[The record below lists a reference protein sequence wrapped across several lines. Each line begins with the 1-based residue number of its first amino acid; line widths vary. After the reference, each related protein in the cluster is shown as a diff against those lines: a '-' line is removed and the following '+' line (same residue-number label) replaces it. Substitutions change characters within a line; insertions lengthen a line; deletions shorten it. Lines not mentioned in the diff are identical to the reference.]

1 MDAER
6 NIPPLASHIQEMV
19 MSTLGQFSLEGKVAV
34 VTGGT
39 GVLGGAMAR
48 GLAAAGARVAI
59 LGRRGAKAREVADA
73 IAAAGNKAMPLPAD
87 VLDEDSLQAARQTL
101 LDKWGRVDIL
111 INAAGGNRPDATV
124 FGDIT
129 FFNVPRIAL
138 EGVVGLNFTGTVLP
152 IQIFGEPMAK
162 QGKGSII
169 NISSMAAQ
177 KVLTRVMG
185 YSAAKAAVDN
195 LTRWLAVDLAEK
207 HGAGLRVNA
216 IAPGFFI
223 GEQNRALLI
232 KEDPAH
238 GAQDS
243 LSLTE
248 RGQQIVDHTPMGRF
262 GEPDELVGAATWL
275 ASDASS
281 FVTGIVL
288 PIDGGF
294 SAASGI

>member
-1 MDAER
+1 
-6 NIPPLASHIQEMV
+6 
-19 MSTLGQFSLEGKVAV
+19 
-34 VTGGT
+34 
-39 GVLGGAMAR
+39 
-48 GLAAAGARVAI
+48 
-59 LGRRGAKAREVADA
+59 
-73 IAAAGNKAMPLPAD
+73 
-87 VLDEDSLQAARQTL
+87 
-101 LDKWGRVDIL
+101 
-111 INAAGGNRPDATV
+111 
-124 FGDIT
+124 
-129 FFNVPRIAL
+129 
-138 EGVVGLNFTGTVLP
+138 
-152 IQIFGEPMAK
+152 MAK

>member
-1 MDAER
+1 
-6 NIPPLASHIQEMV
+6 

-48 GLAAAGARVAI
+48 GLAAAGAKVAI
-59 LGRRGAKAREVADA
+59 LGRREAKAREVADA
-73 IAAAGNKAMPLPAD
+73 IAAAGNNAMPLPAD
-87 VLDEDSLQAARQTL
+87 VLDEDSLRAARQKL
-101 LDKWGRVDIL
+101 LDNWGRVDIL

-129 FFNVPRIAL
+129 FFNVPRFAL

-152 IQIFGEPMAK
+152 IQTFGEPMAE

-238 GAQDS
+238 GALDS
-243 LSLTE
+243 PSLTE

-281 FVTGIVL
+281 FVTGIVV

>member
-1 MDAER
+1 
-6 NIPPLASHIQEMV
+6 

-34 VTGGT
+34 VTGAT

-48 GLAAAGARVAI
+48 GLAAAGAKVAI
-59 LGRRGAKAREVADA
+59 LGRREAKAHEVADA
-73 IAAAGNKAMPLPAD
+73 IAAAGNNAMPLPAD
-87 VLDEDSLQAARQTL
+87 VLDEDSLRAARQKL
-101 LDKWGRVDIL
+101 LDKWGGVDIL
-111 INAAGGNRPDATV
+111 INAAGGNLPDATV

-281 FVTGIVL
+281 FVTGIVV

>member
-1 MDAER
+1 
-6 NIPPLASHIQEMV
+6 

-34 VTGGT
+34 VTGAT

-48 GLAAAGARVAI
+48 GLAAAGAKVAI
-59 LGRRGAKAREVADA
+59 LGRREAKAHEVADA
-73 IAAAGNKAMPLPAD
+73 IAAAGNNAMPLPAD
-87 VLDEDSLQAARQTL
+87 VLDEDSLRAARQKL
-101 LDKWGRVDIL
+101 LDKWGGVDIL
-111 INAAGGNRPDATV
+111 INAAGGNLPDATV

-232 KEDPAH
+232 KEEPAH

-281 FVTGIVL
+281 FVTGIVV

>member
-1 MDAER
+1 
-6 NIPPLASHIQEMV
+6 

-59 LGRRGAKAREVADA
+59 LGRREAKAREVASEIESAGHEA
-73 IAAAGNKAMPLPAD
+73 IPLPAD

-101 LDKWGRVDIL
+101 LNKWGTVDIL
-111 INAAGGNRPDATV
+111 INSAGGNRPDATV

-152 IQIFGEPMAK
+152 IQIFGQPMAK

-243 LSLTE
+243 PSLTE

-294 SAASGI
+294 SATSGI

>member
-1 MDAER
+1 
-6 NIPPLASHIQEMV
+6 

-48 GLAAAGARVAI
+48 GLAAAGAKVAI
-59 LGRRGAKAREVADA
+59 LGRREAKAHEVADA
-73 IAAAGNKAMPLPAD
+73 IAADGNNAMPLPAD
-87 VLDEDSLQAARQTL
+87 VLDEDSLRAARQKL
-101 LDKWGRVDIL
+101 LDKWGGVDIL
-111 INAAGGNRPDATV
+111 INAAGGNLPDATV

-232 KEDPAH
+232 KEEPAH

-281 FVTGIVL
+281 FVTGIVV

>member
-1 MDAER
+1 
-6 NIPPLASHIQEMV
+6 
-19 MSTLGQFSLEGKVAV
+19 MSSREQFSLDGKVAV
-34 VTGGT
+34 ITGGT

-48 GLAAAGARVAI
+48 GLAGAGARVAI
-59 LGRRGAKAREVADA
+59 LGRREAKASEVAGEITAAGHDA
-73 IAAAGNKAMPLPAD
+73 IPLPAD
-87 VLDEDSLQAARQTL
+87 VLDEDGLREARQTL
-101 LDKWGRVDIL
+101 IDEWGSVDVL

-124 FGDIT
+124 FGDLT
-129 FFNVPRIAL
+129 FFNVPRSAL

-152 IQIFGEPMAK
+152 IQIFGEPMAE

-169 NISSMAAQ
+169 NISSMASQ

-207 HGAGLRVNA
+207 HGPGMRVNA

-232 KEDPAH
+232 REDAPSDA
-238 GAQDS
+238 GDS
-243 LSLTE
+243 PVLTE
-248 RGQQIVDHTPMGRF
+248 RGQQIVDHTPLGRF
-262 GEPDELVGAATWL
+262 GDPDELVGAAIWL
-275 ASDASS
+275 ASDASR
-281 FVTGIVL
+281 FVTGIVV
-288 PIDGGF
+288 PVDGGF

>member
-1 MDAER
+1 
-6 NIPPLASHIQEMV
+6 

-48 GLAAAGARVAI
+48 GLAAAGAKVAI
-59 LGRRGAKAREVADA
+59 LGRRVAKAHEVADT
-73 IAAAGNKAMPLPAD
+73 IEAAGNNAMPLPAD
-87 VLDEDSLQAARQTL
+87 VLDEDSLRAARQKL
-101 LDKWGRVDIL
+101 LDNWGGVDIL
-111 INAAGGNRPDATV
+111 INAAGGNLPDATV

-232 KEDPAH
+232 KEEPAH

-281 FVTGIVL
+281 FVTGIVV

>member
-1 MDAER
+1 
-6 NIPPLASHIQEMV
+6 

-34 VTGGT
+34 VTGAT

-48 GLAAAGARVAI
+48 GLAAAGAKVAI
-59 LGRRGAKAREVADA
+59 LGRREAKAHEVADA
-73 IAAAGNKAMPLPAD
+73 IAAAGNNAMPLPAD
-87 VLDEDSLQAARQTL
+87 VLDEDSLRAARQKL
-101 LDKWGRVDIL
+101 LDNWGGVDIL
-111 INAAGGNRPDATV
+111 INAAGGNLPDATV

-281 FVTGIVL
+281 FVTGIVV

>member
-1 MDAER
+1 
-6 NIPPLASHIQEMV
+6 

-48 GLAAAGARVAI
+48 GLAAAGAKVAI
-59 LGRRGAKAREVADA
+59 LGRRVAKAHEVADT
-73 IAAAGNKAMPLPAD
+73 IEAAGNKAMPLPAD
-87 VLDEDSLQAARQTL
+87 VLDEDSLRAARQKL
-101 LDKWGRVDIL
+101 LDNWGGVDIL
-111 INAAGGNRPDATV
+111 INAAGGNLPDATV

-152 IQIFGEPMAK
+152 IQIFGEPMAE

-177 KVLTRVMG
+177 KVLTRVIG

-243 LSLTE
+243 PSLTE

-294 SAASGI
+294 SATSGI